1 MPKLIIDGISY
12 DFQQGETILDVAQKA
27 NIDIPSLCFMKKYP
41 PSTSCMVCIVK
52 ARDRIVP
59 SCATKAEDGMV
70 VESETSEIHEARRTA
85 LELLLSDHVGDCISP
100 CNNICPAEMN
110 IPLMIRQIISN
121 DLRGAIATVKRDI
134 PIPAILGR
142 ICPAPCEKG
151 CRRGDYDD
159 PVSICLLKRYVADV
173 DLLSESQYLPNCL
186 TSNGKKVAII
196 GGGPAGLSSAY
207 FLMKKGYNCTIFDDH
222 EKLGGA
228 LRYKVPDDR
237 LPKYVVDMEIE
248 TIIKL
253 GLEFKPNTKIDIETQ
268 VESLLSKFDAV
279 VIATGQTDD
288 SFIKGLAI
296 DRQSMQSKIKGLF
309 VAGNAVGRKA
319 NMAVRS
325 VADGKVVANSIDQYL
340 SDLPVIGI
348 RKAFT
353 TRIGK
358 LSDSEMKIFAKNASQ
373 DQRYEPSGIGGK
385 AVRLCPEDNL
395 GFSDEEAVLESLR
408 CLHCDCRK
416 ADSCKLRIYSE
427 IYNANPNR
435 YRGERRQFEQQNQHD
450 IVIYESGK
458 CISCGLC
465 IKIASSA
472 KEPLGLT
479 FIGRGFNVR
488 VGVPFNQTIE
498 KGLQKVARECVE
510 ACPTGAMVFKE
521 QD

>member
-12 DFQQGETILDVAQKA
+12 DFQQGETILDVAKKA
-27 NIDIPSLCFMKKYP
+27 EIDIPSLCFLRKYP

-70 VESETSEIHEARRTA
+70 VESETSEIYEARRTA
-85 LELLLSDHVGDCISP
+85 LELLLSDHVGDCIAP

-110 IPLMIRQIISN
+110 IPLMIRQIIDN
-121 DLRGAIATVKRDI
+121 ELHKAIATVKKDI

-151 CRRGDYDD
+151 CRRGDYDN

-173 DLLSESQYLPNCL
+173 DLLSESQYLPSCL
-186 TSNGKKVAII
+186 SFNGKKIAII
-196 GGGPAGLSSAY
+196 GGGPAGLASAY
-207 FLMKKGYNCTIFDDH
+207 FLMQKGYACMIFDDH

-228 LRYKVPDDR
+228 LLYDVPNDR
-237 LPKYVVDMEIE
+237 LPKYVVDKEIE
-248 TIIKL
+248 TITKL
-253 GLEFKPNTKIDIETQ
+253 GLEFQPNTKIDIQ
-268 VESLLSKFDAV
+268 SQLESMLRQFNAV
-279 VIATGQTDD
+279 VIAIGQTDN
-288 SFIKGLAI
+288 SFIRDLAV
-296 DRQSMQSKIKGLF
+296 DRNSLQTKIKGLF
-309 VAGNAVGRKA
+309 IAGNAIGRRT

-325 VADGKVVANSIDQYL
+325 VADGKIVANSIDQYL
-340 SDLPVIGI
+340 SNSSVIGI
-348 RKAFT
+348 RKAWT
-353 TRIGK
+353 TRMGK
-358 LSDSEMKIFAKNASQ
+358 LSDIEMKALAENASQ
-373 DQRYEPSGIGGK
+373 EQRYEPSSTEGK
-385 AVRLCPEDNL
+385 TIRLCPDDKI
-395 GFSDEEAVLESLR
+395 GFSDDEAILESMR

-416 ADSCKLRIYSE
+416 ADNCKLRIYSD

-435 YRGERRQFEQQNQHD
+435 YKGDRRLFEQQNQHN

-465 IKIASSA
+465 IKIASMA

-498 KGLQKVARECVE
+498 KGLQKVAKECVE
-510 ACPTGAMVFKE
+510 ACPTGALAFK
-521 QD
+521 